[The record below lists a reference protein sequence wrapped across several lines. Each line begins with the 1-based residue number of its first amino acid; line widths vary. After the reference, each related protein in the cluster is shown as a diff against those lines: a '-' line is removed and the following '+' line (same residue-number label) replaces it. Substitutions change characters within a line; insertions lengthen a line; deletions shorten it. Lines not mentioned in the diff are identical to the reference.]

1 MILNDIQKE
10 QIKKQF
16 EKLTGDV
23 ELIVFT
29 QENECQFCKD
39 TRELV
44 LELGSLSMK
53 IKTKVYDFVKNG
65 ECFCTYN
72 L

>member
-44 LELGSLSMK
+44 LELGTLSPK
-53 IKTKVYDFVKNG
+53 IRQWH
-65 ECFCTYN
+65 N
-72 L
+72 LDRIIEFRSI

>member
-1 MILNDIQKE
+1 MVLSDAQKALL
-10 QIKKQF
+10 KKQF

-39 TRELV
+39 TKEVV
-44 LELGSLSMK
+44 LEVASLSPK
-53 IKTKVYDFVKNG
+53 I
-65 ECFCTYN
+65 
-72 L
+72 